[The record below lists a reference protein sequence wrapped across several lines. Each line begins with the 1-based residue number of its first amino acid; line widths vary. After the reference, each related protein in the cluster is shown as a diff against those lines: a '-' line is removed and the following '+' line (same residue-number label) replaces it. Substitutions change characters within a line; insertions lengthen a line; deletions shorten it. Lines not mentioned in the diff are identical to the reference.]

1 MINSQEVNSSSVWFF
16 VFCVLSDISDIYDV
30 LAAYYT
36 AKYRESGNDV
46 GPVLASRPL
55 NGASVPAG
63 KRQPQ
68 RAALRFVFLRSQED
82 RMIPGFTKIVEER
95 IRRAQ
100 KKGEFE
106 NLEGTGKPLNLADD
120 QAVAEELRLAYKILK
135 NADCLPPE
143 IEVKKEIQQTEALL
157 AGMTDTAEKYHTLKK
172 LNFLIMK
179 LNTLRSTSIKF
190 EESQKYADK
199 LIRKLE
205 SSASRVRK
213 K

>member
-1 MINSQEVNSSSVWFF
+1 MFGVSYF
-16 VFCVLSDISDIYDV
+16 VFCLTYMMFWQLII
-30 LAAYYT
+30 LLNTKKAAIF
-36 AKYRESGNDV
+36 NLDV

-55 NGASVPAG
+55 YGASVPAG

-68 RAALRFVFLRSQED
+68 RAALRFVFLRSPED
-82 RMIPGFTKIVEER
+82 KMIPGFTKIVEER

-106 NLEGTGKPLNLADD
+106 NLEGTGKPLNLAAD

-157 AGMTDTAEKYHTLKK
+157 AGMTDTAEKYRTLKK

-179 LNTLRSTSIKF
+179 LNTLRGTSIKF
-190 EESQKYADK
+190 EEPQKYADK
-199 LIRKLE
+199 LIKKFE
-205 SSASRVRK
+205 SSASRVK
-213 K
+213 KK